1 MAALEMPI
9 PVDPVPLRLSH
20 DTRPGRGP
28 TQAIAREITED
39 SKLRASKDAPGV
51 SATYVPQWACPT
63 TCAFLNSGCYT
74 ESGPISYVTGRLNAS
89 GPASPEDIARAEADK
104 IRELSGRYPLRLHVI
119 GDSKTDEAA
128 AIVADASAEYA
139 SWRGAPVWTYTHAWR
154 TVDRASWG
162 NVSVLASCETEQDV
176 RDATARGYATA
187 LVWDSAAP
195 LPPSVGGTNTLQCLQ
210 QSGRAPD
217 CARCGNG
224 KPICARDTSLRGR
237 ATIVFMAHGNTKRVK
252 AALASR

>member
-1 MAALEMPI
+1 MAI
-9 PVDPVPLRLSH
+9 
-20 DTRPGRGP
+20 GR
-28 TQAIAREITED
+28 EVTED
-39 SKLRASKDAPGV
+39 SKLRVSKDAPGI
-51 SATYVPQWACPT
+51 SATYVPQWSCPT
-63 TCAFLNSGCYT
+63 TCVLLSKRHNDGTIERNGCYT
-74 ESGPISYVTGRLNAS
+74 EQGPISYVTGRLNAS

-128 AIVADASAEYA
+128 RIVADASAEYT

-187 LVWDSAAP
+187 LVWDPDVP
-195 LPPSVGGTNTLQCLQ
+195 LPSSVGGTNTLQCLQ